1 MFLVG
6 VIWIVVAFGLW
17 LYYASTHAHERYEIS
32 GPFQQTFGGAL
43 MWPFYLISYTW
54 HKIKNHLN

>member
-6 VIWIVVAFGLW
+6 VIWIIVAFGLW
-17 LYYASTHAHERYEIS
+17 MHYAITHPRQRYEIS

-43 MWPFYLISYTW
+43 MWPFYLISYAW
-54 HKIKNHLN
+54 HRIKEFI